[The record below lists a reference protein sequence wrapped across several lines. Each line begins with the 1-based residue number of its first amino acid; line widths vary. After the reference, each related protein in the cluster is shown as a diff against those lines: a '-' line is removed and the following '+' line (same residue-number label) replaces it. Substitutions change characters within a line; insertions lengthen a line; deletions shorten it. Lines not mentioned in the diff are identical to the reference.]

1 MIAPHARSETRTV
14 AASAFGALRNQA
26 FFSSL
31 ATTGILA
38 LRSATRSPRTLPPH
52 SNFSINPDRS
62 ATFNPQASSKS
73 PFLWVD
79 CAAQR
84 SG

>member
-1 MIAPHARSETRTV
+1 MTAPHARSEARTG

-38 LRSATRSPRTLPPH
+38 LRSATRTPAHLAG
-52 SNFSINPDRS
+52 FIE
-62 ATFNPQASSKS
+62 KL
-73 PFLWVD
+73 LWG
-79 CAAQR
+79 AP
-84 SG
+84 